1 VLRFLIKKRDRNFSR
16 KSSLS
21 FFVSEAGM
29 EIKNVKLKVVQ
40 GDITEQETEAI
51 VNAAN
56 NRLIMGGGVA
66 GAILRRGGREI
77 QDECNKIGPI
87 PVGEAAVT
95 GAGRLKAKY
104 VIHAAT
110 MGMDFETDEEKIKAS
125 TRNSLR
131 RAEEKKIKSIAFP
144 ALGCGVG
151 GFPAKRAAE
160 IMLEEVRAHLEN
172 TERSSLKEIVF
183 VLFDKD
189 TFDSFKKVI
198 M

>member
-1 VLRFLIKKRDRNFSR
+1 MNPSPLFLGGYMKIK
-16 KSSLS
+16 
-21 FFVSEAGM
+21 ET
-29 EIKNVKLKVVQ
+29 EIKVIQ

-66 GAILRRGGREI
+66 GAILRKGGQSI

-87 PVGEAAVT
+87 AIGEASVT
-95 GAGRLKAKY
+95 GAGKLKAKY

-110 MGMDFETDEEKIKAS
+110 MGMDFDTDEEKIRNS
-125 TRNSLR
+125 TRNSLK

-151 GFPAKRAAE
+151 EFPVQRAAE
-160 IMLEEVRAHLEN
+160 IMLGEVKAHLEE
-172 TERSSLKEIVF
+172 TEKNSLKEIIF
-183 VLFDKD
+183 VLFNKPA
-189 TFDSFKKVI
+189 FEIFNKLI